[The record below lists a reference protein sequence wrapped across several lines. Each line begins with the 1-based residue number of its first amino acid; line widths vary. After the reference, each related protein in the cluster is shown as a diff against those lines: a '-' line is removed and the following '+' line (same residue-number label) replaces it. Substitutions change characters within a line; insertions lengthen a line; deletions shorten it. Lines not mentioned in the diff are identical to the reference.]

1 MPVTGFHQL
10 SLLQLGQYFCQ
21 HFSKLQEEKK
31 SAIRKDI
38 EVFRENGIPF
48 KIYFPLTFLWL
59 DVILGSYEEKK
70 MLRAFIF
77 FSDLK
82 QKFTQANGGKWRGT
96 ERKRETENVGE

>member
-21 HFSKLQEEKK
+21 HFSKLQEEKR

-70 MLRAFIF
+70 CYALSS
-77 FSDLK
+77 FSLISSKSLLK
-82 QKFTQANGGKWRGT
+82 QMEGNGEEQRG
-96 ERKRETENVGE
+96 REKQKM